1 MDNLIAYIKKRLC
14 YETSWAWSF
23 LLGVLYSW
31 KFFFYGLMPILVVW
45 AASNSYIAVS
55 NQLELGAQLDRIEE
69 AQETQSCS
77 DMLDKYIDEWIGH
90 PPRKNIEVKWVW
102 SCNWSI
108 HDKDWD
114 FDDGAFGESVSGCGA
129 GNQPWKEHNWVWTR
143 DQAYVL
149 RNKHNEETGH
159 TAWVG
164 KNLTLTPSK

>member
-1 MDNLIAYIKKRLC
+1 MDHLIAYIKKRLC

-23 LLGVLYSW
+23 LLGGLYSW

-55 NQLELGAQLDRIEE
+55 NQLELGAQLDRLEE
-69 AQETQSCS
+69 AQTNEAPAE
-77 DMLDKYIDEWIGH
+77 L
-90 PPRKNIEVKWVW
+90 RKWVW

-114 FDDGAFGESVSGCGA
+114 FDNGAFGESVSGCGA
-129 GNQPWKEHNWVWTR
+129 GNQAWKEHNWGWTR

-159 TAWVG
+159 KAWVG
-164 KNLTLTPSK
+164 ENMTLTPTK

>member
-1 MDNLIAYIKKRLC
+1 MDSIIKYIKHRLC
-14 YETSWAWSF
+14 YEESNWWE
-23 LLGVLYSW
+23 LLLSIVQCW
-31 KFFFYGLMPILVVW
+31 KFCFYVLIPILIVFIATTSFIAAQNQVV
-45 AASNSYIAVS
+45 IK
-55 NQLELGAQLDRIEE
+55 AQLDRMEE
-69 AQETQSCS
+69 ALGTEQTNE
-77 DMLDKYIDEWIGH
+77 
-90 PPRKNIEVKWVW
+90 NIEARKWVW

-129 GNQPWKEHNWVWTR
+129 GNQAWKEHNWVWTR

-164 KNLTLTPSK
+164 ENLTLTPSQ